1 MKCQNCGE
9 HDANFKYTEIING
22 VKKELNLCEDC
33 ARKMGVAD
41 INFNIPINFSSFF
54 GDFLN
59 EYDNSPFMPM
69 IATPSK
75 LQCDECKM
83 TYDEFMNTGR
93 FGCSHCYDVFAD
105 RIEPVLKRL
114 HGNTKYLG
122 RNAKVNTEHIK
133 EKEDVKSENHEIEN
147 LRKELKKAI
156 KDENY
161 ERAAEL
167 RDKIK
172 ELEGG
177 NN

>member
-9 HDANFKYTEIING
+9 NNANFKYTEIING
-22 VKKELNLCEDC
+22 VKKEFNLCDEC
-33 ARKMGVAD
+33 ARKMGISD

-59 EYDNSPFMPM
+59 EYNNSSFMPLL
-69 IATPSK
+69 ATPNK
-75 LQCDECKM
+75 VQCDECKM

-105 RIEPVLKRL
+105 KIEPVLKRL
-114 HGNTKYLG
+114 HGNTKYIG
-122 RNAKVNTEHIK
+122 RKASCVVTPEKEEIKKVNTEL
-133 EKEDVKSENHEIEN
+133 DN
-147 LRKELKKAI
+147 LKKELKKAI
-156 KDENY
+156 KEENY

-172 ELEGG
+172 NLEIK
-177 NN
+177 

>member
-9 HDANFKYTEIING
+9 NDANFKYTEIVNG

-41 INFNIPINFSSFF
+41 INFNIPISFSSFF

-59 EYDNSPFMPM
+59 EYDNTGFMPM
-69 IATPSK
+69 LATPTK

-122 RNAKVNTEHIK
+122 RKASIAENPIKEEVRKENTEL
-133 EKEDVKSENHEIEN
+133 EN
-147 LRKELKKAI
+147 LKKELKTAI

-161 ERAAEL
+161 EKAAEL

-172 ELEGG
+172 EMEGG
-177 NN
+177 QN